1 MKDSS
6 AQSTL
11 LDHEKSTQHLY
22 SQLINKSES
31 SVDSESNWLIT
42 LSDVFTLLLVFM
54 IMFVVTTKNSTG
66 SDKSLHESHSNNAFP
81 VEGIDHATAIM
92 KTRIMN
98 DLVGSIN
105 SLDMGDAVSV
115 LATSREVIVT
125 MKERISFSPA
135 EAEILAGSEPV
146 LDNIADIINSYP
158 DFLVEIV
165 GHTDNVP
172 ISTALYPSNWELS
185 VARATSVLKYFIT
198 HHFIDSA
205 RLSIKGNADQ
215 KPLVPNN
222 SVENRAQNRRVEIR
236 LKEIEA

>member
-6 AQSTL
+6 VGSTL
-11 LDHEKSTQHLY
+11 LDHEISTKQLY
-22 SQLINKSES
+22 SQLINTSES

-54 IMFVVTTKNSTG
+54 IMFFVTTKNSTG
-66 SDKSLHESHSNNAFP
+66 SEKSLQESRSTTALP
-81 VEGIDHATAIM
+81 VERIYHETGIM
-92 KTRIMN
+92 KTRIM
-98 DLVGSIN
+98 DELVGSIN
-105 SLDMGDAVSV
+105 NLDMGDAVSV

-125 MKERISFSPA
+125 MKERITFRPA
-135 EAEILAGSEPV
+135 EAEILPGSEPV
-146 LDNIADIINSYP
+146 LDNIADIINRYP

-185 VARATSVLKYFIT
+185 VARATGVLKYFIT

-222 SVENRAQNRRVEIR
+222 SVENRAENRRVEIR
-236 LKEIEA
+236 LKEIEG